1 MRARRVKD
9 SMFPLFFSASRL
21 YERMN
26 AHVSPEFR
34 MQTSSSRYD
43 FGAQLKINVRNL
55 SIISNC
61 FEVAMTLAGDGKN
74 AHFDWPSYF

>member
-1 MRARRVKD
+1 
-9 SMFPLFFSASRL
+9 
-21 YERMN
+21 MN

-34 MQTSSSRYD
+34 MQTSFSRYD

-74 AHFDWPSYF
+74 AHFDWPSYFESGIKVYEAIDWPAISPSVL